1 MEILVRPTAGRD
13 DDDVS
18 LAIYNEVWPRRAVTM
33 AEVDS
38 FKRSALAEQDHL
50 AVIHGTPVGS
60 GFVVI
65 LPARP
70 DVGHASITVLSG
82 HRRHGAGTALYRA
95 VSGWCADRGL
105 EAIETQVEEDDEA
118 SREHARRRGF
128 TETERFGDMVLELPG
143 LNLPPDA
150 PPPGIEVVSWAERPE
165 LARGI
170 YDVAVEAYP
179 DMPGGESDEM
189 EPFEAWLAHDMAG
202 SGDLPEATFV
212 ALAGSEVV
220 GYAKFSLTAAQPT
233 VAFHDTTGVK
243 RAWRGRGIAGALK
256 RAQVAWAKARGYER
270 LVTANEMRNEP
281 IRRLNARLGYREA
294 PGRILLRG
302 PLLRD

>member
-1 MEILVRPTAGRD
+1 MELTVRPTVGRD

-50 AVIHGTPVGS
+50 AVLDATPVAS
-60 GFVVI
+60 GFVAI

-70 DVGHASITVLSG
+70 GVGHASITVLG
-82 HRRHGAGTALYRA
+82 RHRRRGAGTALYRDI
-95 VSGWCADRGL
+95 SRWCADRGL
-105 EAIETQVEEDDEA
+105 DVIETLVEEDDEA
-118 SREHARRRGF
+118 SLDHARRRSF
-128 TETERFGDMVLELPG
+128 TETERFGDMVLELG
-143 LNLPPDA
+143 RLDPPA
-150 PPPGIEVVSWAERPE
+150 RTPPAGIEIVSWAQRPE

-170 YDVAVEAYP
+170 YEVAVEAYP
-179 DMPGGESDEM
+179 DMPGGEAEEM
-189 EPFEAWLAHDMAG
+189 EPFDDWLAHDMAG

-212 ALAGSEVV
+212 ALACSEVV
-220 GYAKFSLTAAQPT
+220 GYAKFSLTAAQPA

-243 RAWRGRGIAGALK
+243 RAWRGRGVAGALK
-256 RAQVAWAKARGYER
+256 RAQVAWAKERGYER

-302 PLLRD
+302 PLFGG